1 MTDLFSSAQNKALK
15 KDQTIIDE
23 YMTPPEYVRA
33 RKLAS
38 GYSTKVAMDT
48 GKIDSFL
55 INGRLKLKTEQ
66 ADKYHEERAAARK
79 RAS

>member
-1 MTDLFSSAQNKALK
+1 MTDLFQQDKALK

-23 YMTPPEYVRA
+23 YMTPSEYCRA
-33 RKLAS
+33 RKLPS
-38 GYSTKVAMDT
+38 GYAIKVAMDT

-66 ADKYHEERAAARK
+66 ADKHLEERASK
-79 RAS
+79 RRA